1 METPVEHSVGGFS
14 CTLLW
19 RSSSG
24 QIPTTAKPCSAHLDS
39 RKLIT
44 GQLLFVLD
52 TTCFSDNRIYVQS
65 TKWKYRKVNK
75 RMVES
80 REERE
85 LIDLQGKLRL
95 REAELNKLRED
106 LRRVKSNF
114 SEVEKR
120 FRRLAEAASEG
131 LLIYEQGKIVDVNW
145 SFVSMFGF
153 SQLEIVGINA
163 IEFAL
168 PGSSD
173 LIKRKLASGEEH
185 IEEVEAVR
193 KDGSVFMCEIQKQN
207 LILC

>member
-1 METPVEHSVGGFS
+1 
-14 CTLLW
+14 
-19 RSSSG
+19 
-24 QIPTTAKPCSAHLDS
+24 
-39 RKLIT
+39 
-44 GQLLFVLD
+44 
-52 TTCFSDNRIYVQS
+52 
-65 TKWKYRKVNK
+65 
-75 RMVES
+75 MVES

-173 LIKRKLASGEEH
+173 LIKRKLAWREEH